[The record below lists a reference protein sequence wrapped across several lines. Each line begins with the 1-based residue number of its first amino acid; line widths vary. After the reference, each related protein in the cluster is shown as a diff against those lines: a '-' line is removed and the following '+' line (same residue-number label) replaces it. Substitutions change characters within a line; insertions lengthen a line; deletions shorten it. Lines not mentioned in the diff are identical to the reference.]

1 MPSRFLRLPQSKIL
15 VQNPVSAHLTASH
28 GAQNSTDRG
37 KRASWLCRSFFP
49 DQKLG
54 RKGIALRQAETTGC
68 AEAFGPS
75 HETNKYLL
83 PVVRQQYM
91 PSVGLIRQTDIF
103 CHSSDNNICPL
114 LAARNRLISSA
125 GRQTRT
131 YALCWP
137 HETDKYLLPVTRQ
150 QHMPSA
156 GLTTPLNLL
165 PNNAEQWV
173 RARFF
178 VFPLLCSTTNQ
189 GF

>member
-1 MPSRFLRLPQSKIL
+1 MYIFS
-15 VQNPVSAHLTASH
+15 TD

-37 KRASWLCRSFFP
+37 KRAYWPCRSFFP

-103 CHSSDNNICPL
+103 CHSSDNNTCPL
-114 LAARNRLISSA
+114 LAVRNRLISFA

-137 HETDKYLLPVTRQ
+137 HETDKYLLPATRQ
-150 QHMPSA
+150 QHMPFA
-156 GLTTPLNLL
+156 GLTTPSNLL
-165 PNNAEQWV
+165 PNYAEQWV
-173 RARFF
+173 WPRCF
-178 VFPLLCSTTNQ
+178 VFPLLCLTTNQ
-189 GF
+189 GIL